1 MESSMPNHNHKEKA
15 MSFLDAFED
24 VFTEPEN
31 VLNTESSSAVEDST
45 NHVDYFDRE
54 DEPVI
59 W

>member
-1 MESSMPNHNHKEKA
+1 MESSINHTYKDKA

-31 VLNTESSSAVEDST
+31 VLTIDSSTAAKDIRT
-45 NHVDYFDRE
+45 DYFDRE

>member
-1 MESSMPNHNHKEKA
+1 

-31 VLNTESSSAVEDST
+31 VLASESPTLVTDS
-45 NHVDYFDRE
+45 NKDDIDYFDRE

>member
-1 MESSMPNHNHKEKA
+1 

-31 VLNTESSSAVEDST
+31 VLTIDSSTAANDSPIRT
-45 NHVDYFDRE
+45 DYFDRE

>member
-1 MESSMPNHNHKEKA
+1 

-31 VLNTESSSAVEDST
+31 VLTLESPTSVTDS
-45 NHVDYFDRE
+45 HKDDVDYFDRE